1 MYKKDTDDVMK
12 YTIVGED
19 MQTLRVVLNKGD
31 TFYANPG
38 HFVKKDDSINM
49 SAGLVGGATGGLVRA
64 FTGTGVFLA
73 EFSANNNGEVAL
85 AGILPGKILSFE
97 LGKGEEI
104 LVEHF
109 AYLASDTG
117 NIEIQTVSLGAA
129 FFGGAGLFL
138 QKHKGPGKVF
148 VHVIGGAIETDLDG
162 KNAVQIEPGHL
173 AAFQPSLQYD
183 IKYVGN
189 LKAAILGGAGLFFAN
204 FTGKGKIICHSTSRF
219 AFMGSS
225 GGGRR

>member
-1 MYKKDTDDVMK
+1 MEYN
-12 YTIVGED
+12 IVGKD
-19 MQTLRVVLNKGD
+19 MQTLMVDLNKGD
-31 TFYANPG
+31 KFYANPG
-38 HFVKKDDSINM
+38 HFVKKDNSITM
-49 SAGLVGGATGGLVRA
+49 SARSVGGATGGLVRA
-64 FTGTGVFLA
+64 FTGTGIFLA
-73 EFSANNNGEVAL
+73 EFSADNDGQVSL
-85 AGILPGKILSFE
+85 AGILPGKVISFE
-97 LGKGEEI
+97 LGAGEEM

-138 QKHKGPGKVF
+138 QRHKGPGKVF
-148 VHVIGGAIETDLDG
+148 IHVIGGAIETNLDG
-162 KNAVQIEPGHL
+162 NDEVQIEPGHL

-189 LKAAILGGAGLFFAN
+189 LRAAILGGAGLFFAN
-204 FTGKGKIICHSTSRF
+204 FTGKGKVICHSTSRF

-225 GGGRR
+225 GGRR

>member
-1 MYKKDTDDVMK
+1 MK
-12 YTIVGED
+12 YTIMGED
-19 MQTLRVVLNKGD
+19 MQTLAVNLKKGD

-38 HFVKKDDSINM
+38 HFVKKDNSITM
-49 SAGLVGGATGGLVRA
+49 SARSVGGATGGLVRA
-64 FTGTGVFLA
+64 FTGTGIFLA
-73 EFSANNNGEVAL
+73 EFSADNDGDVSL
-85 AGILPGKILSFE
+85 AGILPGKVIAFE
-97 LGKGEEI
+97 LKAGEEI

-117 NIEIQTVSLGAA
+117 NVEIETVSLGAA

-162 KNAVQIEPGHL
+162 KKEVQIEPGHL
-173 AAFQPSLQYD
+173 AAFQPSLEYD

-189 LKAAILGGAGLFFAN
+189 LRAAILGGAGLFFAN